1 MLPLT
6 HNAKRDTMHYLTL
19 IAIIDKLGDIVEL
32 PESAIQE
39 ALDQYIAQ
47 LEAKVRQIEEEEAAE
62 LEAAAFDW
70 GMES

>member
-1 MLPLT
+1 
-6 HNAKRDTMHYLTL
+6 MHYLTL

-62 LEAAAFDW
+62 MENDGVLPV
-70 GMES
+70 MES

>member
-1 MLPLT
+1 
-6 HNAKRDTMHYLTL
+6 MHYLTL

-62 LEAAAFDW
+62 MKNDGLSPV
-70 GMES
+70 MES

>member
-1 MLPLT
+1 
-6 HNAKRDTMHYLTL
+6 MHYLTL

-62 LEAAAFDW
+62 MENDGLSPV
-70 GMES
+70 MES

>member
-1 MLPLT
+1 
-6 HNAKRDTMHYLTL
+6 MHYLTL

-62 LEAAAFDW
+62 MENDELSPV
-70 GMES
+70 MES

>member
-1 MLPLT
+1 
-6 HNAKRDTMHYLTL
+6 MHYLTL

-62 LEAAAFDW
+62 MKND
-70 GMES
+70 GVSPVMES